1 MLDKYLYWFSRMP
14 SNHEIQS
21 SKAILYY
28 VLKPIKVLTNIT
40 SSINFNTFGPWKD
53 EDIYTLKLFTFQVC

>member
-1 MLDKYLYWFSRMP
+1 MP

-28 VLKPIKVLTNIT
+28 VLKPIKVSTNIT

-53 EDIYTLKLFTFQVC
+53 EDIYTLKLLTF